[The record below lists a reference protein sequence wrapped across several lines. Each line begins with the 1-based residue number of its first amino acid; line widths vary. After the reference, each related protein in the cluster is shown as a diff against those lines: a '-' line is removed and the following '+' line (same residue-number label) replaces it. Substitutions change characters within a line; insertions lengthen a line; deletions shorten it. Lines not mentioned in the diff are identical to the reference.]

1 MSNLR
6 RRAAQNNSD
15 YIQNSPSVSISPQNS
30 GTIPETS
37 NIFENNLNNIKMQRL
52 KEKAL
57 RYGME
62 TISYRISLLWA
73 NLPDEYKHPNSLNE
87 FESKIQNW
95 KCDTCFE

>member
-1 MSNLR
+1 M
-6 RRAAQNNSD
+6 
-15 YIQNSPSVSISPQNS
+15 QNSPSVSISPRNS

-87 FESKIQNW
+87 FESKMQNW
-95 KCDTCFE
+95 KCDTCFD

>member
-1 MSNLR
+1 
-6 RRAAQNNSD
+6 
-15 YIQNSPSVSISPQNS
+15 
-30 GTIPETS
+30 
-37 NIFENNLNNIKMQRL
+37 MQRL

-87 FESKIQNW
+87 FESKMQNW
-95 KCDTCFE
+95 KCDTCFD